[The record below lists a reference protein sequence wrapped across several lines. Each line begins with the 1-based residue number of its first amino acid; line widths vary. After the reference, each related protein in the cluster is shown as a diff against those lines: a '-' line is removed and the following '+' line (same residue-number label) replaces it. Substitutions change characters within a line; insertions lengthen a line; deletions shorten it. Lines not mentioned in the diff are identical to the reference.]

1 MAKKKSLKNSKHLVE
16 LIGAAMLPAIDQL
29 SKVDKFAFL
38 GVLDTSKPDDVAR
51 SSLIDALSSVK
62 PEALAIADEEAVR
75 LLQLAR
81 FRTEEMLDHA
91 YSVIEFDDHPEIAT
105 FDRTSDAMTRLIWV
119 RAKAPTIFDRI
130 ETIYLTHHFHGHKK
144 FLGFSV
150 RDGDGRDFVWTEDV
164 AQKLHD
170 GVGEILELDAEAKA
184 SCEIIHFEME
194 DGDEAGKRRLH
205 YLVVYH
211 PGKMRTL
218 RQMKD
223 RRRDLLLY
231 IPALEAT
238 LVYDPAENKV
248 HVLSDRQSTAKR
260 LADRFS
266 LIGFDKP
273 LSKQPVDAISYELT
287 MFKNPVDLKAARATG
302 AVVVDGWVS
311 SLSTSLGHTRHSV
324 TLGLAGN
331 DDIWRVARD
340 HFGEHNP
347 ITACRSIQEV
357 ELSFVV
363 RFDGETDTRALDITL
378 GQRGSSNLLT
388 IHDPRLRRCG
398 EDILTSLGVMKRVEP
413 AKIGADVTLFRA
425 EMKLLDLASD
435 EVDGHL
441 LATLQLPTADLVA
454 KGLLKKKTPGDY
466 ISVPA
471 EDDDGQSGFRRLKVQ
486 SNSTSTWAQDELTG
500 ERFDL
505 TEGDLCRYAVDKSY
519 LRERLDLLLKDQLVD
534 KPLSPDE
541 HEPFVLGN
549 YRMGDQR
556 LPVALVSRL
565 WEPKHADKMDTALRQ
580 SNLGLTIVLTTTAE
594 SHRRFLGQGIV
605 VPMDA
610 LVVEHDGEVRLDLSR
625 VEGEVRRR
633 QHAAAAT
640 DTPCL
645 IKEDAHNA
653 LLVGPWPD
661 PWTLTQKKWID
672 VVEVLV
678 EAWTSQRK
686 KCPKLQ
692 LENAANMT
700 IRSMNEFFRGAPEWK
715 NYIRGADGNKKRRL
729 WELNIGMPD
738 CQAAEADAV
747 KDVIDR
753 TDEAVELEKTA

>member
-1 MAKKKSLKNSKHLVE
+1 MAKKSLKNGKHLVE
-16 LIGAAMLPAIDQL
+16 LIGSATLPAIAQL

-38 GVLDTSKPDDVAR
+38 GVLDASKPEAVAR
-51 SSLIDALSSVK
+51 STLLDTLSSVK
-62 PEALAIADEEAVR
+62 PEAIAIADEEAVR

-81 FRTEEMLDHA
+81 FRTEEMLEHA
-91 YSVIEFDDHPEIAT
+91 YAAIEFEGLAEIDT

-119 RAKAPTIFDRI
+119 RAKAPKIFDRI
-130 ETIYLTHHFHGHKK
+130 ETFYLTHHFHGHKK

-150 RDGDGRDFVWTEDV
+150 RDGDGRDFVWTDEV
-164 AQKLHD
+164 AQKLHE
-170 GVGEILELDAEAKA
+170 GVGEILELDDEAKA
-184 SCEIIHFEME
+184 SCEIIHFEMD
-194 DGDEAGKRRLH
+194 DGDEAAKRRLH

-260 LADRFS
+260 LADLFS

-273 LSKQPVDAISYELT
+273 LSKQPVDAISYELA
-287 MFKNPVDLKAARATG
+287 MFKNEVDLKAAKAIG
-302 AVVVDGWVS
+302 ARVVDAWIS
-311 SLSTSLGHTRHSV
+311 SLNV
-324 TLGLAGN
+324 TLGHSRHSITLALAGN

-363 RFDGETDTRALDITL
+363 RFDGETETRALDITV
-378 GQRGSSNLLT
+378 GQRGSCNLLT
-388 IHDPRLRRCG
+388 FPDPRLRKCG

-413 AKIGADVTLFRA
+413 AKVGADIALFRA
-425 EMKLLDLASD
+425 EMKLLDLAAD
-435 EVDGHL
+435 EIDGHL
-441 LATLQLPTADLVA
+441 LTMLQLPTTDLVA

-466 ISVPA
+466 ITVPV
-471 EDDDGQSGFRRLKVQ
+471 EDNDGQSGFRRLKVQ
-486 SNSTSTWAQDELTG
+486 SNSTSTWAQDDLTG

-505 TEGDLCRYAVDKSY
+505 GEGDLCRYAVDKSY
-519 LRERLDLLLKDQLVD
+519 LRERLDLLLKDQLID

-565 WEPKHADKMDTALRQ
+565 WEPKHADKMDTELRQ
-580 SNLGLTIVLTTTAE
+580 FNLGLTIVLTTTAD
-594 SHRRFLGQGIV
+594 SHRRFLGPGIV
-605 VPMDA
+605 MPVNTL
-610 LVVEHDGEVRLDLSR
+610 LVESDGEVRLDLSR

-633 QHAAAAT
+633 QSAAAAT
-640 DTPCL
+640 DTPRL
-645 IKEDAHNA
+645 IKEDARNA

-661 PWTLTQKKWID
+661 PWTLTKKEWVD
-672 VVEVLV
+672 AVEVLV
-678 EAWTSQRK
+678 DAWTSQKK
-686 KCPKLQ
+686 KCTKLQ
-692 LENAANMT
+692 LENAANVT
-700 IRSMNEFFRGAPEWK
+700 IRAMSEFFRGAPEWK
-715 NYIRGADGNKKRRL
+715 NYIRGADGNSKPRL

-738 CQAAEADAV
+738 YQTFDSDTV
-747 KDVIDR
+747 KDVVDR
-753 TDEAVELEKTA
+753 AQAPASESDSA

>member
-1 MAKKKSLKNSKHLVE
+1 MAKKSLKNSKHLVE
-16 LIGAAMLPAIDQL
+16 LIGSATLPAIALL

-38 GVLDTSKPDDVAR
+38 GVLDASKPEDVAR
-51 SSLIDALSSVK
+51 STLIDALSSVK
-62 PEALAIADEEAVR
+62 PEAIAIADEEAVR

-81 FRTEEMLDHA
+81 FRTEEMLEHA
-91 YSVIEFDDHPEIAT
+91 YAAIEFEGHAEIDT

-119 RAKAPTIFDRI
+119 RAKAPKIFDQI
-130 ETIYLTHHFHGHKK
+130 GTIYLTHHFHGHKK

-150 RDGDGRDFVWTEDV
+150 RDGDGRDFVWTDEV
-164 AQKLHD
+164 AQKLHE
-170 GVGEILELDAEAKA
+170 GVGEILELDDEAKA
-184 SCEIIHFEME
+184 SCEIIHFEMD
-194 DGDEAGKRRLH
+194 DGDDASKRRLH

-273 LSKQPVDAISYELT
+273 LSKQPVDAISYELA
-287 MFKNPVDLKAARATG
+287 MFKNPVDLKAAKATD
-302 AVVVDGWVS
+302 ALVVDAWIS
-311 SLSTSLGHTRHSV
+311 SLNVTLGHTRHSM
-324 TLGLAGN
+324 TLALAGN

-363 RFDGETDTRALDITL
+363 RFDGEVETRALDITI
-378 GQRGSSNLLT
+378 GQRGSCNLLT
-388 IHDPRLRRCG
+388 FPDPRLRKCG

-413 AKIGADVTLFRA
+413 AKVGADIALFRA
-425 EMKLLDLASD
+425 EMKLLDLAAD
-435 EVDGHL
+435 EIDGHL
-441 LATLQLPTADLVA
+441 LTALQLPTGDLVA

-466 ISVPA
+466 ITVPV
-471 EDDDGQSGFRRLKVQ
+471 EDNDGQSGFRRLKVQ

-519 LRERLDLLLKDQLVD
+519 LRERLDLLLKDQLID
-534 KPLSPDE
+534 KPLSSDE

-565 WEPKHADKMDTALRQ
+565 WEPKHADKMDTMLRQ
-580 SNLGLTIVLTTTAE
+580 SNLGLTVVLTTTAE
-594 SHRRFLGQGIV
+594 SHRRFLGPGIV
-605 VPMDA
+605 VPMSTLLIED
-610 LVVEHDGEVRLDLSR
+610 DGGARLDLSR

-633 QHAAAAT
+633 QNAAAAT
-640 DTPCL
+640 DTPRL
-645 IKEDAHNA
+645 IKEGAHNA

-678 EAWTSQRK
+678 EAWTSQKRK
-686 KCPKLQ
+686 CTKLQ

-700 IRSMNEFFRGAPEWK
+700 IRAMSELFRGAPEWT
-715 NYIRGADGNKKRRL
+715 NYIRGADGNSKPRL
-729 WELNIGMPD
+729 WELNIGVPD
-738 CQAAEADAV
+738 YQTAETDAA

-753 TDEAVELEKTA
+753 AGTAVEEPETA